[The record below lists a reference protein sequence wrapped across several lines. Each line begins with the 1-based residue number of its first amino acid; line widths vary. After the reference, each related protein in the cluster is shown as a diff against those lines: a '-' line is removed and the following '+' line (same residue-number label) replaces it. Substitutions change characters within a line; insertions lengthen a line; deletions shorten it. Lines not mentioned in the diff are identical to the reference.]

1 MPDIE
6 KIKKGLEECG
16 SDNYNLDKGCDT
28 CPYYDFSPH
37 HDYDFDF
44 GCIKVLARDTLEL
57 LRKLQDIELYIKDC
71 EREIDTGKNDIEKT
85 YYKGVHYGLL
95 IAKELINGIRSHG

>member
-6 KIKKGLEECG
+6 KIKKGLEACG
-16 SDNYNLDKGCDT
+16 SDNFNLDKGCDT

-57 LRKLQDIELYIKDC
+57 LKEQQAVIECLERKVKQFEY
-71 EREIDTGKNDIEKT
+71 EKSWD
-85 YYKGVHYGLL
+85 
-95 IAKELINGIRSHG
+95 ECPDRMNGGGWT